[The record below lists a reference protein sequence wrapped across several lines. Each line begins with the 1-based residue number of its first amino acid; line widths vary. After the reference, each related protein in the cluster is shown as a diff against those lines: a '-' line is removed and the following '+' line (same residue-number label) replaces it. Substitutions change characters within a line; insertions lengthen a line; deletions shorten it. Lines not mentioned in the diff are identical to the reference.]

1 MQRRGVLLAV
11 AICLLSPGAYAQGAA
26 PTPESFRIEWIRR
39 PGWMRPGVDGYL
51 YNDSR
56 WRVTNVRVRAKV
68 VDGSGSVLRETVVS
82 VFGNA
87 VPGARTFF
95 VLPPIKEAESY
106 ELKVMTFDL
115 ISQEAAPGQQQG
127 P

>member
-1 MQRRGVLLAV
+1 
-11 AICLLSPGAYAQGAA
+11 
-26 PTPESFRIEWIRR
+26 
-39 PGWMRPGVDGYL
+39 MRPGVDGYI
-51 YNDSR
+51 YNESR
-56 WRVTNVRVRAKV
+56 WRVTNVRVRAQV

-87 VPGARTFF
+87 VPGTRTFF
-95 VLPPIKEAESY
+95 VLPPIKDAESY

-115 ISQEAAPGQQQG
+115 ISQEVAPAQQQG